1 MMKKTVV
8 SEKTKDYLLI
18 AVVQSQDAEN
28 AEDALCKEDFS
39 VTRFPSVGA
48 FLGRKNATLMI
59 GLPKIKRKR
68 AIELLRSICRE
79 RVEYI
84 AVPLESAPLPMPNP
98 TPITIGG
105 ATIFGMNIEHFEEV

>member
-1 MMKKTVV
+1 MPKTSASRSV
-8 SEKTKDYLLI
+8 KDYLLL

-48 FLGRKNATLMI
+48 FLGRKNATLVI
-59 GLPKIKRKR
+59 GLPKTKRKK
-68 AIELLRSICRE
+68 AIELLRAICRE

-105 ATIFGMNIEHFEEV
+105 ATIFGLDIEHFEEV

>member
-1 MMKKTVV
+1 MKKPISAET
-8 SEKTKDYLLI
+8 TKDYLLI

-28 AEDALCKEDFS
+28 AEDALCKEEFS

-59 GLPKIKRKR
+59 GLPKTKRKK
-68 AIELLRSICRE
+68 AIELLRNICRE

-105 ATIFGMNIEHFEEV
+105 ATVFGMNIEYFDEL